1 MKASTTLLALGV
13 LVCSLPK
20 DCQNVL
26 NAWYDYQHHGVE
38 VTCGNSD
45 GNGSTYLSLLGEG
58 KDNVGGTDVG
68 PPDRIAYRRGDGDTI
83 QCK

>member
-26 NAWYDYQHHGVE
+26 NASYDYLHHSVQ

-45 GNGSTYLSLLGEG
+45 GNGSTYLGLLGEG
-58 KDNVGGTDVG
+58 KDNVGRTDAS
-68 PPDRIAYRRGDGDTI
+68 PPDQVTYRRGDGDKI

>member
-1 MKASTTLLALGV
+1 MKASTIFLALGV
-13 LVCSLPK
+13 IVCSLPK

-26 NAWYDYQHHGVE
+26 TAWYDYQHHIVE

-45 GNGSTYLSLLGEG
+45 GNGSTYLSLLGES
-58 KDNVGGTDVG
+58 KDNVDGTDVG
-68 PPDRIAYRRGDGDTI
+68 SPDRITYRRGDGEKI